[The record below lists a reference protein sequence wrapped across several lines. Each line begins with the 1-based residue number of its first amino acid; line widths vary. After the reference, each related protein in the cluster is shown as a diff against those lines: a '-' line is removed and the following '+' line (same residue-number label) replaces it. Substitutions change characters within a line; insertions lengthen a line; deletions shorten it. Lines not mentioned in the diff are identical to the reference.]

1 VLYTNVKNYDRI
13 YLYYEK
19 QNKGDYIMG
28 KVKQW
33 AEDVAE
39 KEVELILSKVKNNEI
54 TKSDAKV
61 KILNTANKS
70 MLGINS
76 ENVDEVMEDVL
87 NRKVAVK
94 EKADEGNFA
103 EGR

>member
-1 VLYTNVKNYDRI
+1 
-13 YLYYEK
+13 
-19 QNKGDYIMG
+19 MG

-76 ENVDEVMEDVL
+76 EHVDEVMEDVL
-87 NRKVAVK
+87 NRKVAV
-94 EKADEGNFA
+94 EEVIQENA
-103 EGR
+103 

>member
-1 VLYTNVKNYDRI
+1 
-13 YLYYEK
+13 
-19 QNKGDYIMG
+19 MG

-87 NRKVAVK
+87 NRKVAV
-94 EKADEGNFA
+94 EKVIQENA
-103 EGR
+103 

>member
-1 VLYTNVKNYDRI
+1 
-13 YLYYEK
+13 
-19 QNKGDYIMG
+19 MG

-70 MLGINS
+70 MLGIDS
-76 ENVDEVMEDVL
+76 ENVDEVMKEIL
-87 NRKVAVK
+87 NRKVAV
-94 EKADEGNFA
+94 EEVIQENA
-103 EGR
+103 